1 MSNPIT
7 PGQLSDW
14 AFETAAYTDGTE
26 PTTYVPVRGI
36 TEFTPPA
43 IEKNQ
48 EDDGDFDGG
57 VWSSSTSTGLGYK
70 VEGKVK
76 IPRGGL
82 AKDPGQEIL
91 RAAGIGVAEDGYVHW
106 RAFDKLSG
114 EGWKGVADSTFT
126 ENGGPK
132 TDLKTAAF
140 SLTGRGELLPFTGG
154 TTADASATAILAA
167 GVLKGATIGK
177 GGSGYTKPPTVVI
190 TGPGTG
196 AVATASVKDGAVV
209 DINVTTG
216 GTGYTT
222 ADITFTRVP

>member
-1 MSNPIT
+1 MANSIT

-14 AFETAAYTDGTE
+14 AFETAEYTGEETA
-26 PTTYVPVRGI
+26 PVYVPVRGI

-70 VEGKVK
+70 VEGTVK

-91 RAAGIGVAEDGYVHW
+91 RAAGIGVAEEGYVHW
-106 RAFDKLSG
+106 RAYDKRSG
-114 EGWKGVADSTFT
+114 DGWEGIADSTFT

-140 SLTGRGELLPFTGG
+140 SLTGRGELLP
-154 TTADASATAILAA
+154 
-167 GVLKGATIGK
+167 
-177 GGSGYTKPPTVVI
+177 YNKP
-190 TGPGTG
+190 
-196 AVATASVKDGAVV
+196 
-209 DINVTTG
+209 VT
-216 GTGYTT
+216 
-222 ADITFTRVP
+222 P